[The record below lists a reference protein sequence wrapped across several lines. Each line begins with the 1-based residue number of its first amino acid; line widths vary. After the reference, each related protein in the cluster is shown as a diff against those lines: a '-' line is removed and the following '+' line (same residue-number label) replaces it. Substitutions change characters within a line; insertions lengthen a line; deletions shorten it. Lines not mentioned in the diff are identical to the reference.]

1 MEFVFLCLRG
11 GLFGFEGVGGGG
23 ILKKKAACG
32 ILKASTKIILDNL
45 IISTG
50 KEISALWYHCLSV
63 GGNNSCTKQIPPPP
77 PR

>member
-1 MEFVFLCLRG
+1 MDFVFLCLRG
-11 GLFGFEGVGGGG
+11 GLFGFEGVGGG

-50 KEISALWYHCLSV
+50 KEISAL
-63 GGNNSCTKQIPPPP
+63 
-77 PR
+77 